1 MNEQFVRD
9 AIRKYSGSFVMIRQT
24 TDLAEF
30 PVYIREIGSSNN
42 GIASLF
48 ASIVTSDNSIENI
61 KFNFKDVIIKS
72 TPKSRVFDANGMTFV
87 YKRKTDR
94 QWTRGISNSNSS
106 ITSPITSVLERVCE
120 AEAPVDY
127 EAADGW
133 SLRVMQNLFT
143 SQLVSLEEALSILSS
158 GKAISKSV
166 TKQNWISLSPKDNV
180 YLLWWMD
187 RIIASF
193 NPHEQTAEVIEVL
206 YRQEVVDFF
215 RRQGV
220 YYGI

>member
-9 AIRKYSGSFVMIRQT
+9 AIRKYSGSFVMIQQT

-30 PVYIREIGSSNN
+30 PVYIREIGSSDN
-42 GIASLF
+42 GVASLF
-48 ASIVTSDNSIENI
+48 ASIVTPDNSIENI
-61 KFNFKDVIIKS
+61 KFNFKDIRIKP

-87 YKRKTDR
+87 YKRKIER
-94 QWTRGISNSNSS
+94 QWTRGISNNNSS
-106 ITSPITSVLERVCE
+106 IYSPITNILELSFKYDVQI
-120 AEAPVDY
+120 DY
-127 EAADGW
+127 ERADGW
-133 SLRVMQNLFT
+133 SLRVLKNLFT
-143 SQLVSLEEALSILSS
+143 SQTVSLEEAISILSS

-180 YLLWWMD
+180 FLLWWMD

-193 NPHEQTAEVIEVL
+193 NPQEQTAEVIEVL

>member
-9 AIRKYSGSFVMIRQT
+9 AARKYSGSFVMIRQT
-24 TDLAEF
+24 TDSAEF
-30 PVYIREIGSSNN
+30 PVYIREIGSSDN

-48 ASIVTSDNSIENI
+48 ASVVNSNNSIDSI
-61 KFNFKDVIIKS
+61 KLNFKDVIIKP

-106 ITSPITSVLERVCE
+106 IYSPIANILELSFMPNVQI
-120 AEAPVDY
+120 DY
-127 EAADGW
+127 ERTDGW

-143 SQLVSLEEALSILSS
+143 SQMVSLEEAISILSS

-193 NPHEQTAEVIEVL
+193 NPQEQTAEVIEVL